1 MVKAGINDKSNES
14 KMNRTINTLK
24 HLLPI
29 KWLLLACFSFSSS
42 LSAHPHAWVDTNTA
56 IGNDKTHITTLHM
69 TWTFDAE
76 TSDYMLQ
83 GEEISPEH
91 IDNTLQLLATSV
103 TNNMYNEHYFTYFYV
118 GNTPI
123 KFKTARYPQL
133 IQYQDKLVLTFDIPL
148 SEPIAFNNK
157 DFKLFIYDST
167 YFVDMSWLEAQDIQ
181 LTEDISKHCKY
192 KLLEPTASDAQRAYT
207 LSLADDVAPN
217 NALGQLFSQQFQLHC
232 D

>member
-1 MVKAGINDKSNES
+1 MIKADTKDQLNEL
-14 KMNRTINTLK
+14 KMNRLINTLK
-24 HLLPI
+24 YLLPI
-29 KWLLLACFSFSSS
+29 KWLLLACLSFPFT
-42 LSAHPHAWVDTNTA
+42 LSAHPHAWIDTNTA
-56 IGNDKTHITTLHM
+56 IGSDQTHITTLHM

-76 TSDYMLQ
+76 TSAYMLQ
-83 GEEISPEH
+83 GEDISPEH

-123 KFKTARYPQL
+123 KFKAARYPQL
-133 IQYQDKLVLTFDIPL
+133 IQYQDKLVLSFDIPL

-157 DFKLFIYDST
+157 TFKLFIYDST
-167 YFVDMSWLEAQDIQ
+167 YFVDMSWLEPQEIQ
-181 LTEDISKHCKY
+181 VTEDINKHCKQ
-192 KLLEPTASDAQRAYT
+192 KLLEPKASDAQRAYT

-232 D
+232 N